1 VGRIKPS
8 LEEMHPSKVHKS
20 TTAEPDSGLLLG
32 FSDINP
38 KPGSLPSGLTQGT
51 PTKTGI
57 TPSSSEFRFARPG
70 PELGPDA
77 QRMMDELREEA
88 LRIKEKLAAEQVA
101 EKLKNGDG
109 IASGIEGRKFA
120 QPKGKVGRFS
130 DIHMA
135 EFKKMDS
142 IAGHASSF
150 RAQPGRLTPAKNSL
164 KRTQS
169 KAKLD
174 DREESSVEQTLEMST
189 NTERLEN
196 TAPAK
201 RARKHISDDTSSARP
216 VYRDGDHTIKKV
228 PSTPGLSHSQSVM
241 PSSITTPT
249 QASLA
254 RAAIAKQPGVH
265 VPTLSRSPSK
275 PNLTGTPRSMTK
287 SASKNFLRSA
297 GKFDRVKSILRYPS
311 SSRKP
316 ASVSSSIPTL
326 SRSASKSDLKDTLRS
341 VPTTPL
347 GLGQP
352 KSVRRVNFTPDTA
365 NAHSTMVI
373 TNSPSP
379 MKSGIPRSASKINL
393 ANTSHS
399 AGLSQAKEVL
409 YPSLAGHPAL
419 AKQTF
424 EVDYPSL
431 ATPRPLPEPP
441 RQVRT
446 EPHPVPSVP
455 GTFHFRSDH
464 TINFDTSPRGFGS
477 SPGQASVRQVRPSV
491 FPGIIPR
498 AFPDSNKE
506 NMGPLPSVPH
516 GMPNKKRRRVD
527 SDDDED
533 GHGAER
539 SPKKHKAS
547 VAEGPMLM
555 APRITTPQL
564 SPKSRIPSPAK
575 KKNVL
580 TMSRLNMLAR
590 PKMRK

>member
-1 VGRIKPS
+1 
-8 LEEMHPSKVHKS
+8 
-20 TTAEPDSGLLLG
+20 
-32 FSDINP
+32 
-38 KPGSLPSGLTQGT
+38 
-51 PTKTGI
+51 
-57 TPSSSEFRFARPG
+57 
-70 PELGPDA
+70 
-77 QRMMDELREEA
+77 MMNELREEA
-88 LRIKEKLAAEQVA
+88 LRIKEKLAAERMA

-174 DREESSVEQTLEMST
+174 DREEASAEQALDMST

-196 TAPAK
+196 TTPAK

-216 VYRDGDHTIKKV
+216 AYRDSNHPIKKV
-228 PSTPGLSHSQSVM
+228 PSTPGLSHSQSII
-241 PSSITTPT
+241 PSLITTPT

-254 RAAIAKQPGVH
+254 RAANAKQPSVH

-275 PNLTGTPRSMTK
+275 PNLTGTPRSTTK
-287 SASKNFLRSA
+287 SASRNFIRSG

-316 ASVSSSIPTL
+316 ASSSIRTL
-326 SRSASKSDLKDTLRS
+326 SRSASNSDLKDSLRS

-347 GLGQP
+347 GLGQT

-365 NAHSTMVI
+365 NVHSTMVI
-373 TNSPSP
+373 SNSPSH
-379 MKSGIPRSASKINL
+379 MKSGIPRSALKTNL
-393 ANTSHS
+393 SNTSHS
-399 AGLSQAKEVL
+399 VGLSQAKEVL

-431 ATPRPLPEPP
+431 ASPRPLPEPP

-464 TINFDTSPRGFGS
+464 TINFNTSPRGFGS
-477 SPGQASVRQVRPSV
+477 SPGQASVRQVRPSI

-506 NMGPLPSVPH
+506 NTEPLPSVPH
-516 GMPNKKRRRVD
+516 VMPNKKRRRVD

-533 GHGAER
+533 GYGADR
-539 SPKKHKAS
+539 SPKKPKAS

-555 APRITTPQL
+555 APRITAPRL
-564 SPKSRIPSPAK
+564 SPKSRVPSPAK

-580 TMSRLNMLAR
+580 TLSRLNMLAR